1 MLMRECVRAAGKLAS
16 VGLGCGELACDWRV
30 DAVLG

>member
-1 MLMRECVRAAGKLAS
+1 MRECVRAAGKLAS
-16 VGLGCGELACDWRV
+16 VGLDRGEVTCDWRV